1 MLNFFCRNKKKEF
14 TNFFDYPARKRK
26 EIIVN
31 SAKRGAELQLILVK
45 KYEEKYGVAR

>member
-1 MLNFFCRNKKKEF
+1 MFNLFRRNKKKDF
-14 TNFFDYPARKRK
+14 INFFDYPARKRK

-45 KYEEKYGVAR
+45 KYEEKFGIAR